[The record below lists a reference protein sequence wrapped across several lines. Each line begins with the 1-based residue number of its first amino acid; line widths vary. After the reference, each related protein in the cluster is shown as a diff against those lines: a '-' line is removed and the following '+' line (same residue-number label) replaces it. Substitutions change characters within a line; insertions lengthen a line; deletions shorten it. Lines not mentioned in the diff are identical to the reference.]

1 MPAGHARQEASRKS
15 AFGFGSQNDPLYN
28 NRRFTKP
35 IPGTLQEG
43 GAPFQTT
50 HWTVVFEAG
59 RAEADEEARKA
70 LAIFS
75 ETYWPPLYTFVRR
88 RGYSPPDAQDIVQ
101 GFFQHVFE
109 HNTLS
114 RADQE
119 KGKLRTFLLGALQNY
134 LLKQRER
141 MGAIKRGGG
150 KQIVSFDDQLIDA
163 EAAMHATMHLNEVS
177 SYDAAWASSIVA
189 RAWKNVR
196 DRFADEGKRDWF
208 DALRPFVAGGTAQP
222 PDQKEVAERL
232 GTSVENLRVSLS
244 RLRQRYRHALRAE
257 VASTVSDPKDI
268 DDELHYLYQVLT
280 S

>member
-1 MPAGHARQEASRKS
+1 
-15 AFGFGSQNDPLYN
+15 
-28 NRRFTKP
+28 
-35 IPGTLQEG
+35 LQEG

-50 HWTVVFEAG
+50 HWTVVLQAG
-59 RAEADEEARKA
+59 KAEADEAARKA

-88 RGYSPPDAQDIVQ
+88 RGYSPSDAQDIVQ
-101 GFFQHVFE
+101 GFFAHLLE
-109 HNTLS
+109 KNTLR

-141 MGAIKRGGG
+141 MSAMKRGGG
-150 KQIVSFDDQLIDA
+150 QQIVSFDDQLIDA

-196 DRFADEGKRDWF
+196 ERFADEGKREWF
-208 DALRPFVAGGTAQP
+208 DALKPFVAGGTAVP
-222 PDQKEVAERL
+222 PEQHEVAERL
-232 GTSVENLRVSLS
+232 GTTVENLRVSLS

-257 VASTVSDPKDI
+257 VASTVSDPNDI
-268 DDELHYLYQVLT
+268 DNELHYLYQVLT

>member
-1 MPAGHARQEASRKS
+1 MLQAAGTES
-15 AFGFGSQNDPLYN
+15 
-28 NRRFTKP
+28 
-35 IPGTLQEG
+35 
-43 GAPFQTT
+43 
-50 HWTVVFEAG
+50 
-59 RAEADEEARKA
+59 DESSRKA
-70 LAIFS
+70 LASFS
-75 ETYWPPLYTFVRR
+75 EAYWPPLYTFVRR
-88 RGYSPPDAQDIVQ
+88 RGYSPSDAQDVVQ
-101 GFFQHVFE
+101 GFFAHLLE
-109 HNTLS
+109 KNTLS

-134 LLKQRER
+134 LLKQREH

-177 SYDAAWASSIVA
+177 SYDTAWASSIVA

-196 DRFADEGKRDWF
+196 ERFAAEGKSEWF
-208 DALRPFVAGGTAQP
+208 DAIRPFVAGGTAQP
-222 PDQKEVAERL
+222 PEQQEAAERL
-232 GTSVENLRVSLS
+232 GTTVENLRVSLS

-268 DDELHYLYQVLT
+268 DSELHYLYQVLT

>member
-1 MPAGHARQEASRKS
+1 MLQAGKA
-15 AFGFGSQNDPLYN
+15 D
-28 NRRFTKP
+28 
-35 IPGTLQEG
+35 
-43 GAPFQTT
+43 
-50 HWTVVFEAG
+50 
-59 RAEADEEARKA
+59 ADEAAQKA
-70 LAIFS
+70 LATFS

-88 RGYSPPDAQDIVQ
+88 RGYSPSDAQDTVQ
-101 GFFQHVFE
+101 GFFAHLLE
-109 HNTLS
+109 KNTLS

-141 MGAIKRGGG
+141 MGAMKRGGG
-150 KQIVSFDDQLIDA
+150 KQIVSFDDQIIDA
-163 EAAMHATMHLNEVS
+163 EAAMHATMHLNEIS
-177 SYDAAWASSIVA
+177 SYDAAWASSVVA

-196 DRFADEGKRDWF
+196 DRFADEGKVEWF
-208 DALRPFVAGGTAQP
+208 DALRPFVAGGAAQA
-222 PDQKEVAERL
+222 PDQQEAADRL

-268 DDELHYLYQVLT
+268 DGELHYLYQVLT

>member
-1 MPAGHARQEASRKS
+1 M
-15 AFGFGSQNDPLYN
+15 
-28 NRRFTKP
+28 
-35 IPGTLQEG
+35 PGTLQEG

-50 HWTVVFEAG
+50 HWTVVLQAG
-59 RAEADEEARKA
+59 NAEADEEARKA
-70 LAIFS
+70 LATFS

-88 RGYSPPDAQDIVQ
+88 RGYSPSDAQDFVQ
-101 GFFQHVFE
+101 GFFAHLLE
-109 HNTLS
+109 KNTLS

-134 LLKQRER
+134 LLKQHER

-177 SYDAAWASSIVA
+177 SYDTAWASSVVS

-196 DRFADEGKRDWF
+196 DRFADEGKREWF
-208 DALRPFVAGGTAQP
+208 DALRPFVAGGTAQT
-222 PDQKEVAERL
+222 PDQQEAAKRL
-232 GTSVENLRVSLS
+232 GTTVENLRVSLS

-268 DDELHYLYQVLT
+268 DNELHYLYQVLT